1 MTDYAHFM
9 QKALDQAGRALSAG
23 EFPVGCVIEYKGQ
36 IIATGSRTG
45 TTRNH
50 FNEVDHAEI
59 IALRR
64 LYNKKI
70 DKGRATIFCTLEPCL
85 MCLGAVAISQVGK
98 IVYGYEDVM
107 GGAAGCDLTK
117 LTPLYSKQK
126 ILIVPFFP
134 LIQYRNKIVRYNK
147 PSNFL
152 INPISKLIVYLYI
165 EKIITH
171 T

>member
-126 ILIVPFFP
+126 ILIVPNILRQESLALFKTYF
-134 LIQYRNKIVRYNK
+134 V
-147 PSNFL
+147 
-152 INPISKLIVYLYI
+152 NPKNDYLKGSLLAEYTL
-165 EKIITH
+165 KQNLKTR
-171 T
+171 